1 MNRVTKSLAILPLL
15 LLPFCTS
22 GNGGSGVRQPPDMP
36 PGQGAIT
43 IEIVPNPI
51 VAKKLT
57 GDKYEFPFEVVV
69 RETGGRSVTIERVSA
84 DVLALGALR
93 VAQESYDAARI
104 RTLGYETTVPANGT
118 LRYTFRPQKEVDD
131 DRLFGGV
138 SAEIRADGRDAD
150 GNPVTARTS
159 VTIRR

>member
-1 MNRVTKSLAILPLL
+1 MRRLAILPILL
-15 LLPFCTS
+15 LAFCTS
-22 GNGGSGVRQPPDMP
+22 GNGGTGVRKPPDLP

-51 VAKKLT
+51 VATKIS
-57 GDKYEFPFEVVV
+57 GDTYEFPFEVVV
-69 RETGGRSVTIERVSA
+69 RETGGQPVTIERVSA
-84 DVLALGALR
+84 DVLALGTIR

-104 RTLGYETTVPANGT
+104 RALGYDLSVPANGT
-118 LRYTFRPQKEVDD
+118 LRYTFRPRKEVDD

-138 SAEIRADGRDAD
+138 SAEVRADGRDAS
-150 GNPVTARTS
+150 GNIVTARTS